1 MFTYTVEKHW
11 KYTHETVNNG
21 SVWETGLEQ
30 DRTGDITFY
39 FKLLVMGWMF
49 MSLQNSYVEVLVPN
63 MTEVIKVRGGH
74 EGGVLMVWLVTL

>member
-1 MFTYTVEKHW
+1 
-11 KYTHETVNNG
+11 
-21 SVWETGLEQ
+21 
-30 DRTGDITFY
+30 
-39 FKLLVMGWMF
+39 MGWMF